1 MPYIGQS
8 PATGEA
14 NSFKI
19 LDNISSYTLTFD
31 GSGADVV
38 SVDNDTIT
46 EREHRFVTGQR
57 VTYNDGGGTAITG
70 LSDGVYYIIVED
82 RHTFKLASSANNA
95 AAGTA
100 INLTGL
106 GVGASH
112 TLNVAF
118 DGVNTKFKA
127 THTNGNRADI
137 SQSAQLMVSINGVLQ
152 QPHDNTDS
160 PPTGY
165 ATDHT
170 STIIFSSA
178 PDIGDEFFGR
188 LIAENFAT
196 FDISD
201 NVVDNFTGDGSTS
214 TFTLSKSPPNNE
226 SILVTIDGIV
236 QYPDDNA
243 AVRAYTVSENTLDF
257 ISAPGD
263 GVEIQVRH
271 IGFAGASTGGV
282 SGFYGRT
289 GNAALRSTDDIIFN
303 NATASG
309 TVQAANVTVTGD
321 LTVNG
326 TTTTLDT
333 DLIGVDKLEVS
344 ANNTTVAAAITQT
357 GTGDILNLY
366 DGAAQVVTVTD
377 GGNVGIGSESP
388 VEKLVVAG
396 DARITGILTV
406 GSSSL
411 TLDGTNDIVNVG
423 TALTLSHTQGIQ
435 FYNQSLHSQGL
446 DVNNINVT
454 GIVTATTFSGAV
466 TGTASDASGSTG
478 DFSIADK
485 IVHTGDTDTKIRFP
499 AADTVTVETAD
510 VERLRITSGGA
521 VQVNGGAV
529 HLDASG
535 ELAVFETDTNLTFT
549 NSSKLAFDFSGNVAR
564 IRTSFNGSAS
574 VRPLAFYT
582 GNDERLR
589 ISSAG
594 LVGIGLTDPDL
605 RLHVSGSNGLPA
617 TSGSTPTGHIS
628 VRAKGTGASHGF
640 HMGVSNAAPWSS
652 WIQAQDA
659 NGLATNYPLLLNP
672 NGGNV
677 GIGTDNPDG
686 KLDVRGTIFVNGDAT
701 GGRIFASGGNLS
713 LTDGNGRQTL
723 RIDDPGAGNTH
734 THVFDS
740 SGNVG
745 INTTSPRQAFD
756 VQGKIVSSE
765 SGNYDLMGAVGY
777 TDPTIIYYGDGKG
790 LDVIPSTNV
799 YCGVRTKSAK
809 YKYVRIE
816 ADIKTTTG
824 DHWGLYWHA
833 DQTNLGYNTGVS
845 GYKIVYRDNSNR
857 PEFRDINTNSNILN
871 MDALTF
877 AYNDGVYHRWVVE
890 VLSTGVSV
898 FVDGELKGQLNSSY
912 SIGQGYCGFHAFSIG
927 DTVSF
932 RNATITSLDS
942 RDSKQTIYTS
952 TKQLDGY
959 PAGVYKLKNS
969 SGMVQEVFVDD
980 GWMLI
985 TSNNAEDNVIP
996 NNRNNIAYT
1005 VNRNGV
1011 NASLGVA
1018 SPNADY
1024 IIGGFIDDF
1033 SFSKIRIIGWGYD
1046 NITGSYDWSNYTS
1059 SAYVTA
1065 EWSATSLTTVV
1076 ATASVTK
1083 TGSLSSSINYFV
1095 GDGVRADY
1103 NDGGTINAN
1112 INQTTIGG
1120 VGVAAA
1126 SGSPSSGCYLGH
1138 GTGESSNFCEG
1149 WYNSGNAARDAQGYT
1164 TWVRT

>member
-589 ISSAG
+589 ITSAG
-594 LVGIGLTDPDL
+594 LVGIGTLSPSYRVDIGNGTSDPPNGYQL
-605 RLHVSGSNGLPA
+605 RINALGDYVFALQKASAASFSIRNNSTGVVHLNTQNSKRLALGVSSANNSGS
-617 TSGSTPTGHIS
+617 IEE
-628 VRAKGTGASHGF
+628 
-640 HMGVSNAAPWSS
+640 
-652 WIQAQDA
+652 
-659 NGLATNYPLLLNP
+659 
-672 NGGNV
+672 
-677 GIGTDNPDG
+677 
-686 KLDVRGTIFVNGDAT
+686 DVTI
-701 GGRIFASGGNLS
+701 I
-713 LTDGNGRQTL
+713 
-723 RIDDPGAGNTH
+723 
-734 THVFDS
+734 S

-745 INTTSPRQAFD
+745 INQTSPNNAKLHVVGPGTGSDEIIAKFKGGSGGDCTSKIGIVAGYSDTANDTEGHVYIGALREGNGNQSSMIFQTDGQNTRMRIAADGSTYRGGTVITEFD
-756 VQGKIVSSE
+756 MNWGHDTYQRPHIFSGRAGGNPSDAALVLASPETDPSSTRIGSLIFGCKTSSSSGVANSGLKAAIDCTTNTNVSDAWKTGGNLNFSIRPDNGNLSEALKINSFGDLYTRSIY
-765 SGNYDLMGAVGY
+765 SGNYGGGLFIGNNAVPTGNLCSLRDGNKRPIIY
-777 TDPTIIYYGDGKG
+777 LGGSYPEINLVHDVVSNTSHGPTIRFASY
-790 LDVIPSTNV
+790 VQSTNTPTGSQFV
-799 YCGVRTKSAK
+799 IGTNGTANRLDIGYAAAAQNANIHNGIDNYSGGTTAL
-809 YKYVRIE
+809 RI
-816 ADIKTTTG
+816 
-824 DHWGLYWHA
+824 
-833 DQTNLGYNTGVS
+833 YNTGSVVTPAQPGFYARRS
-845 GYKIVYRDNSNR
+845 VAGDGRGAGAQEWVISGTASYNTGSHFNTSNGRFTAPVAGKYIFMTQPGYKQTSVDLQFYFRINNSNVNEPVR
-857 PEFRDINTNSNILN
+857 LIDGGDDLVSHSAVTGSAILN
-871 MDALTF
+871 LAVNDYVDIYIGHTHHVNTT
-877 AYNDGVYHRWVVE
+877 YNFF
-890 VLSTGVSV
+890 TGH
-898 FVDGELKGQLNSSY
+898 L
-912 SIGQGYCGFHAFSIG
+912 
-927 DTVSF
+927 
-932 RNATITSLDS
+932 
-942 RDSKQTIYTS
+942 
-952 TKQLDGY
+952 
-959 PAGVYKLKNS
+959 
-969 SGMVQEVFVDD
+969 
-980 GWMLI
+980 
-985 TSNNAEDNVIP
+985 
-996 NNRNNIAYT
+996 
-1005 VNRNGV
+1005 
-1011 NASLGVA
+1011 LG
-1018 SPNADY
+1018 
-1024 IIGGFIDDF
+1024 
-1033 SFSKIRIIGWGYD
+1033 
-1046 NITGSYDWSNYTS
+1046 
-1059 SAYVTA
+1059 
-1065 EWSATSLTTVV
+1065 
-1076 ATASVTK
+1076 
-1083 TGSLSSSINYFV
+1083 
-1095 GDGVRADY
+1095 
-1103 NDGGTINAN
+1103 
-1112 INQTTIGG
+1112 
-1120 VGVAAA
+1120 
-1126 SGSPSSGCYLGH
+1126 
-1138 GTGESSNFCEG
+1138 
-1149 WYNSGNAARDAQGYT
+1149 
-1164 TWVRT
+1164 